1 MATITLNYD
10 ARNPNVSMLINSIVN
25 LGLATVAA
33 PKTKK
38 TGRELALED
47 IEKGRVYTA
56 FVPKNRIKE

>member
-38 TGRELALED
+38 TGIELALED
-47 IEKGRVYTA
+47 IEKGRVYRIHTA
-56 FVPKNRIKE
+56 KKSV